1 MNTIIDKD
9 ILILRNKNAPS
20 FISVN
25 GKIAKKND
33 SYITFENKVKFI
45 KEGQRIE
52 KQDLEILKIG
62 EIKTIFYNAR
72 TSAWSVL
79 I

>member
-1 MNTIIDKD
+1 MNITDKD

-25 GKIAKKND
+25 GKIAKVQD

-45 KEGQRIE
+45 KEGTRVE
-52 KQDLEILKIG
+52 KQDIEILRIG
-62 EIKTIFYNAR
+62 ETKTIFYNAG
-72 TSAWSVL
+72 TKAWSAL
-79 I
+79 T